1 MAIRLV
7 GENRDLS
14 LGIYEVSGEVN
25 LERIFEFR
33 KETTKG
39 TVNRN
44 VILDL
49 SCADVSTFDANS
61 IKELI
66 AHGVQALAHRRGGMT
81 ILVSDNETN
90 RLSIR
95 LYCELAAL
103 NPDLPVSLHHVSD
116 MEEAYALLAERFGPT
131 SA

>member
-25 LERIFEFR
+25 LERIFELR

-61 IKELI
+61 IK
-66 AHGVQALAHRRGGMT
+66 
-81 ILVSDNETN
+81 
-90 RLSIR
+90 
-95 LYCELAAL
+95 
-103 NPDLPVSLHHVSD
+103 
-116 MEEAYALLAERFGPT
+116 
-131 SA
+131 